1 MIVSVVK
8 VNCSS
13 FAFNIIKQNVVIEEH
28 QKYQKIVEKGC
39 KVCTGRFVY
48 FVQVMTSYQENI
60 RLLTDD
66 SSENAECK

>member
-1 MIVSVVK
+1 MICAMIVSVVK

-39 KVCTGRFVY
+39 KSVHRKIC
-48 FVQVMTSYQENI
+48 
-60 RLLTDD
+60 LLCASDD
-66 SSENAECK
+66 VIPGKHSSVD